1 MLRHSILLVVALWGS
16 LVLTVTGLGSSC
28 SAPLGAGNSTP
39 NDPFWMQDIT
49 HQGTSAFNSDPSS
62 YQVFRNVKDFGAAGD
77 GTTDDTD
84 AINNAI
90 SSGNRCGD
98 GCGSSTV
105 TPAVV
110 FFPQGTYLVSSPIIA
125 YYYTQLIGDAKN
137 PPTLLASSSFSG
149 IAVIDAD
156 PYIENGGGSQWYTN
170 QDNFYRSVRNF
181 VIDLTQMSAS
191 SSATGIHWQV
201 SQSTSLMNILFEMS
215 TASGNNHQG
224 IYMENGSGG
233 FMGDMVFNGGR
244 YGMYVGNQQ
253 FTVRNVTISNADIA
267 RGLQR
272 YTPYGIGDGR
282 VNINTCQ
289 VGFYLT
295 TGSSPSQGAGAE
307 AIIDVTV
314 TNTPVFVQTSAASN
328 GSLDGSIVLN
338 NIQLNNVPTAVGV
351 ANGDV
356 VLEGG
361 SFTIDSWAQGNTYSG
376 TSASGTFV
384 QADISSISKPSSVLD
399 SSGYIFGKTHPQYAE
414 YSSSQFMSVKSQ
426 GAKGDGYTDDT
437 EAIQNVFNQYAGC
450 YIIFFDAGTYIVTS
464 TITIPAGTQVVGEA
478 WSTIMA
484 NGSYFQDYNHP
495 QVVVRVGE
503 PQSEGVAE
511 ITDMIFTAR
520 GPAAGAI
527 IVEWNVHDPSGQQ
540 GAAGTW
546 DTHIILGGK
555 SGSNLQASQ
564 CPTSDT
570 SNNNC
575 FAAFLALHI
584 TQYASAYLE
593 GLWVWLADHDLD
605 SSDGT
610 QVNLWSGRGIYSES
624 QGPVWLIGTGNKLSE
639 KCCRLCCCD

>member
-39 NDPFWMQDIT
+39 SDPFWMQDIT

-253 FTVRNVTISNADIA
+253 FTVRNVTISNADI
-267 RGLQR
+267 G
-272 YTPYGIGDGR
+272 

-546 DTHIILGGK
+546 DTHIILGG
-555 SGSNLQASQ
+555 SACYLLSQRASLEHVLVEAGSNLQASQ

-593 GLWVWLADHDLD
+593 VKDITRSLL
-605 SSDGT
+605 
-610 QVNLWSGRGIYSES
+610 R
-624 QGPVWLIGTGNKLSE
+624 
-639 KCCRLCCCD
+639 

>member
-1 MLRHSILLVVALWGS
+1 MVMHVLSDIGSTWITAIYALWNWGW
-16 LVLTVTGLGSSC
+16 T
-28 SAPLGAGNSTP
+28 
-39 NDPFWMQDIT
+39 
-49 HQGTSAFNSDPSS
+49 
-62 YQVFRNVKDFGAAGD
+62 
-77 GTTDDTD
+77 
-84 AINNAI
+84 
-90 SSGNRCGD
+90 
-98 GCGSSTV
+98 
-105 TPAVV
+105 
-110 FFPQGTYLVSSPIIA
+110 
-125 YYYTQLIGDAKN
+125 
-137 PPTLLASSSFSG
+137 FS
-149 IAVIDAD
+149 
-156 PYIENGGGSQWYTN
+156 
-170 QDNFYRSVRNF
+170 
-181 VIDLTQMSAS
+181 
-191 SSATGIHWQV
+191 
-201 SQSTSLMNILFEMS
+201 
-215 TASGNNHQG
+215 
-224 IYMENGSGG
+224 
-233 FMGDMVFNGGR
+233 
-244 YGMYVGNQQ
+244 
-253 FTVRNVTISNADIA
+253 
-267 RGLQR
+267 
-272 YTPYGIGDGR
+272 R

-546 DTHIILGGK
+546 DTHIILGGSACYLLSQRASLEHVLVE